1 MKIVLRLGQ
10 NRMIFIHLAYWRFE
24 TDWNITILITAGSAA
39 IISVQLVK
47 IW

>member
-1 MKIVLRLGQ
+1 MKIVLRLGR
-10 NRMIFIHLAYWRFE
+10 NLTIFVHLAFWRSE
-24 TDWNITILITAGSAA
+24 TDLNITSLISAGELA